1 MDKSQDQVRAQNLR
15 AGLLLLPSTLAAAY
29 AFTVACFL
37 PFFRECSYTSM
48 LPSIFPS
55 MTVLVA
61 TLAYVLAQ
69 PPNRTT
75 SDAGSSTTDLA
86 ILHSKADIAV
96 LVTTALLATLL
107 IRKTRRDQVEGGP
120 PPSILRSSASGS
132 LPPLR
137 DKVVVVT
144 GANAGI
150 GKETCH
156 ALASAGATVVMACRS
171 RARAEQA
178 RRDILSRGSCNSSI
192 ITESQLPII
201 ELDLCSLRSVRT
213 AAAQVRREYPRID
226 ILINNAGL
234 MMGTQ
239 QFTDEDGL
247 DVVMQANHVGHYLWT
262 RSLLPN
268 LVSRRDGVVLNV
280 TSSTYTYA
288 SHMDVTDLCCTRGR
302 RYSLFG
308 QYAQSKLANIL
319 FTTELARRGYR
330 HAYAIH
336 PGLVRTDVT
345 RHMPWYLRVPNV
357 VCAAAVAALQKT
369 PAQGAWCTVH
379 VATLPGSD
387 GGDGGDRVASGTY
400 WVNREPQATWPCAR
414 DTAAALELW
423 NETARLV
430 DLPVEDEYSKRMD
443 TDDID

>member
-1 MDKSQDQVRAQNLR
+1 
-15 AGLLLLPSTLAAAY
+15 
-29 AFTVACFL
+29 
-37 PFFRECSYTSM
+37 
-48 LPSIFPS
+48 
-55 MTVLVA
+55 
-61 TLAYVLAQ
+61 
-69 PPNRTT
+69 
-75 SDAGSSTTDLA
+75 
-86 ILHSKADIAV
+86 
-96 LVTTALLATLL
+96 
-107 IRKTRRDQVEGGP
+107 
-120 PPSILRSSASGS
+120 
-132 LPPLR
+132 
-137 DKVVVVT
+137 VVVT

-280 TSSTYTYA
+280 TS
-288 SHMDVTDLCCTRGR
+288 
-302 RYSLFG
+302 
-308 QYAQSKLANIL
+308 
-319 FTTELARRGYR
+319 
-330 HAYAIH
+330 
-336 PGLVRTDVT
+336 
-345 RHMPWYLRVPNV
+345 
-357 VCAAAVAALQKT
+357 
-369 PAQGAWCTVH
+369 
-379 VATLPGSD
+379 
-387 GGDGGDRVASGTY
+387 
-400 WVNREPQATWPCAR
+400 
-414 DTAAALELW
+414 
-423 NETARLV
+423 
-430 DLPVEDEYSKRMD
+430 
-443 TDDID
+443 